1 MRKKVTVVGAGNVG
15 ANCAVRIADKELAD
29 VVLVDVVEGVPQGKG
44 LDLLQSGPVQGYDV
58 SITGA
63 NDYEPTANSDI
74 AIITAG
80 FPRKPGMSR
89 DDLLMAN
96 FEVIKTAT
104 EQVAKYSPNCI
115 IIVVTNPLDAMAQAA
130 FQVSKFS
137 KNRVIGMA
145 GVLDSARFR
154 TFIAQELN
162 VSVENV
168 TGVVMG
174 GHGDTMVPLVRLSN
188 VAGIPLTELMDQATI
203 DRIVDRTANGG
214 AEIVKYLK
222 TGSAYYAPSAAAV
235 EMAEID
241 PQGQEE
247 GAALR
252 RLSGRRVRH
261 QRPVRRRAGEVGR
274 ARHREDLRD
283 QTHRGRDGEAAQERR
298 LRARNWSTFSP
309 PRCKYVAGGQA
320 GSAVQHVEYSHTTL
334 IKAVKGTRDLLPPS
348 TDVWNRVESV
358 ARAIFRAYN
367 YHEIRTPILE
377 ETQLFARGVGAET
390 DIVTKEMYTFDD
402 HGTSLTLRPENTASV
417 IRAYIEHRLDQRP
430 GVQKLYYL
438 GPMFRRERP
447 QKGRY
452 RQFFQIGAEAI
463 GSESP
468 AGRRRS
474 HRTGGRDPEGRRASP
489 ASSC

>member
-1 MRKKVTVVGAGNVG
+1 VGAGNVG

-58 SITGA
+58 NITGA

-130 FQVSKFS
+130 FKVSKFS

-168 TGVVMG
+168 TAVVMG
-174 GHGDTMVPLVRLSN
+174 GHGDTMVPLTRLSN
-188 VAGIPLTELMDQATI
+188 VSGIPLSELMDEATLAK
-203 DRIVDRTANGG
+203 IVDRTANGG
-214 AEIVKYLK
+214 AEIVKHLK

-235 EMAEID
+235 EMAESILKD
-241 PQGQEE
+241 KKKVLPCAAYLE
-247 GAALR
+247 GEYGINGLYV
-252 RLSGRRVRH
+252 GV
-261 QRPVRRRAGEVGR
+261 PVKLG
-274 ARHREDLRD
+274 
-283 QTHRGRDGEAAQERR
+283 
-298 LRARNWSTFSP
+298 
-309 PRCKYVAGGQA
+309 
-320 GSAVQHVEYSHTTL
+320 
-334 IKAVKGTRDLLPPS
+334 
-348 TDVWNRVESV
+348 
-358 ARAIFRAYN
+358 
-367 YHEIRTPILE
+367 
-377 ETQLFARGVGAET
+377 ARGIEKIYEIKLTEDEKAKLKKSADSV
-390 DIVTKEMYTFDD
+390 KELVDVL
-402 HGTSLTLRPENTASV
+402 SA
-417 IRAYIEHRLDQRP
+417 
-430 GVQKLYYL
+430 KW
-438 GPMFRRERP
+438 
-447 QKGRY
+447 
-452 RQFFQIGAEAI
+452 
-463 GSESP
+463 
-468 AGRRRS
+468 
-474 HRTGGRDPEGRRASP
+474 
-489 ASSC
+489 